1 MICADFL
8 AGANLDGG
16 DPQALLHSM
25 TCSFQFLP
33 GEQHMRLRSRWPRR
47 LQMLNPARPKRPRLT
62 VSGGF
67 RITLEQHFP

>member
-25 TCSFQFLP
+25 TCFFQFLP
-33 GEQHMRLRSRWPRR
+33 GEQRHEFA
-47 LQMLNPARPKRPRLT
+47 QQVAEEVANAE
-62 VSGGF
+62 SGSTQAAAIAF
-67 RITLEQHFP
+67 R

>member
-25 TCSFQFLP
+25 TRFFQFLP
-33 GEQHMRLRSRWPRR
+33 GEQR
-47 LQMLNPARPKRPRLT
+47 QAFAQE
-62 VSGGF
+62 VV
-67 RITLEQHFP
+67 EQVAS

>member
-25 TCSFQFLP
+25 TRFLP
-33 GEQHMRLRSRWPRR
+33 GE
-47 LQMLNPARPKRPRLT
+47 KRHAFAQQ
-62 VSGGF
+62 VA
-67 RITLEQHFP
+67 EEVANA